1 MTAGGSKKTAI
12 VTFMQQ
18 RTARSSFEAGRKV
31 GRSREERGEAA
42 GLERKGE
49 GVFALV
55 PGPAAKLVVGNV
67 ALSGRVPQ
75 KLSSYRHARHV
86 RRGRALRARLL
97 RLGEDRL

>member
-42 GLERKGE
+42 GRIQKGE
-49 GVFALV
+49 GVFDL
-55 PGPAAKLVVGNV
+55 AAKLLVGNV
-67 ALSGRVPQ
+67 ALCGRVPQ
-75 KLSSYRHARHV
+75 KL
-86 RRGRALRARLL
+86 
-97 RLGEDRL
+97 